1 MASAC
6 PPGFSNA
13 SGGDYTL
20 ATNSQMID
28 KGVPIAGI
36 NDGYGGLAP
45 DLGAFEF
52 TPALSVGAV
61 AGDHTIAV
69 NWSLNASLPGNA
81 TWRVSYT
88 GPTASP
94 ASPVTGLANAT
105 RSQIFTNATNYSA
118 YTFTINA
125 LVDGTAIYT
134 GTAPPWQPISALH
147 LPLVR
152 K

>member
-1 MASAC
+1 M
-6 PPGFSNA
+6 
-13 SGGDYTL
+13 
-20 ATNSQMID
+20 
-28 KGVPIAGI
+28 
-36 NDGYGGLAP
+36 
-45 DLGAFEF
+45 
-52 TPALSVGAV
+52 
-61 AGDHTIAV
+61 

-105 RSQIFTNATNYSA
+105 RSQMFTNATNYSA

-134 GTAPPWQPISALH
+134 GTVSAMATDRALH